1 MIINNIFVVADDPII
16 AKLSNK
22 EVVETSADRSDMEK
36 NNNIETTPDVINNSD
51 SSAPLRCS
59 NKRNRRIH
67 YCTLYLY
74 IYSCIYKV

>member
-1 MIINNIFVVADDPII
+1 MI
-16 AKLSNK
+16 AKLPKKN
-22 EVVETSADRSDMEK
+22 VVEAPADHSDMEK

-74 IYSCIYKV
+74 IYNCIYNVEVWLV

>member
-1 MIINNIFVVADDPII
+1 MV
-16 AKLSNK
+16 AKLPNK
-22 EVVETSADRSDMEK
+22 EVVETPTDHLDVEK

-67 YCTLYLY
+67 IYTLYLY
-74 IYSCIYKV
+74 IYNCIYEA

>member
-1 MIINNIFVVADDPII
+1 MI

-22 EVVETSADRSDMEK
+22 EVVETSADDSDMEK

-59 NKRNRRIH
+59 NYEKSPYSH
-67 YCTLYLY
+67 LY
-74 IYSCIYKV
+74 IVFVH

>member
-1 MIINNIFVVADDPII
+1 MELIVFANIVADDPII
-16 AKLSNK
+16 AKLS
-22 EVVETSADRSDMEK
+22 EVVETSADHSNIEK

-59 NKRNRRIH
+59 NKRNCCIH

-74 IYSCIYKV
+74 IDNCIYEV